1 MLLAAPSN
9 GKVNQPGRGV
19 GISATYTCN
28 IGYHLVGASNRVCQ
42 PDGTWS
48 GDRPA
53 CRGQK
58 IPNNYY
64 QGLIDC

>member
-1 MLLAAPSN
+1 M
-9 GKVNQPGRGV
+9 GKLPQSGRGV

-28 IGYHLVGASNRVCQ
+28 IGYQLVGASNRVCQ

-48 GDRPA
+48 GDNPA

-64 QGLIDC
+64 QELIDC